1 MIRRAASLWLAVVLI
16 AGSYLA
22 WRVETGLTFR
32 TDLMALLPMDQQDA
46 AMQRAQETVTQT
58 LSRQI
63 VLLAG
68 SADRAT
74 ARDVARNLGDLLTR
88 SGLVKLTDTA
98 IDADR
103 IRRIGALYAP
113 YQANLLSDTDRD
125 LLIAH
130 KGSVIAT
137 RALSQIF
144 GFIGLG
150 DAGMLRNDP
159 FLLMPSFFA
168 GLPLPLSRLTP
179 DEAMLSVVQDNK
191 TWILVAGQLTQEPYA
206 LDVQRRLSA
215 ILDPAIEHLRA
226 QHPGLEI
233 LRLGAVFF
241 AQAGADE
248 AMGETSII
256 GIVSTVGTILVVL
269 AAFRALTPLWLS
281 LLVIGVG
288 VMTALACSLLLFG
301 DLHVGAMLFG
311 VSLIGVAVDYSL
323 QYCTETFTPETSSHR
338 RLRQVLWGITLGTAT
353 TVIGYLTLLLAPFP
367 GLRQVAVFSAIG
379 LVASWLTVVLWLP
392 LLDRSRPAQ
401 HGARMLQWS
410 FLFLWL
416 WQSKRLAGWRIAGL
430 VVVVTLAGIGLTRFH
445 TDDDVRRMQALSPEL
460 LSQQARLQALIG
472 SEGGGQFFLV
482 SAPDTETALRREEV
496 LGDRLRRLV
505 ASGAL
510 AGFRSPA
517 RYVPSAERQQDNRT
531 VIDREFGGSVRN
543 EQFHRLG
550 LPTPDKAPPDK
561 AENDKTPVLTLADA
575 MRMGSPLDFLSLLV
589 LNGQGGTSHVVML
602 DGVHRPD
609 VAAAAA
615 EGIAGVHFV
624 DPAGSFSALL
634 GKYRDRAMQ
643 LLALS
648 AGLMAL
654 LLACRY
660 GPRRTFWIML
670 PPVLA
675 VALTPGLRAL
685 LVDGFTFF
693 DGIALVLI
701 LSVGVDYA
709 VFLAE
714 TSQERRTVTML
725 AVGLAATT
733 ALLSFGLLALSNVR
747 AVQHF
752 GATMLVGILLT
763 ALLAP
768 MARR

>member
-1 MIRRAASLWLAVVLI
+1 MLRRAALLWLVVVLI

-22 WRVETGLTFR
+22 WRVESGLTFR

-46 AMQRAQETVTQT
+46 AMQRAQETVTQR

-68 SADRAT
+68 HADRKT
-74 ARDVARNLGDLLTR
+74 ARDVARNLGDLLTK
-88 SGLVKLTDTA
+88 SGLVSPTDTA
-98 IDADR
+98 VDADR

-113 YQANLLSDTDRD
+113 YRAGLLSDADRD

-137 RALSQIF
+137 RALSQVF

-150 DAGMLRNDP
+150 DARLLRDDP

-168 GLPLPLSRLTP
+168 GLPLPMSRLTP
-179 DEAMLSVVQDNK
+179 DEGMLSVARDGK
-191 TWILVAGQLTQEPYA
+191 TWVLVAGQLTQEPYA
-206 LDVQRRLSA
+206 LDVQRRLSGV
-215 ILDPAIEHLRA
+215 LDPAIERLRA
-226 QHPGLEI
+226 QYPGLEI

-241 AQAGADE
+241 AKAGADE
-248 AMGETSII
+248 AMGETSVI
-256 GIVSTVGTILVVL
+256 GIVSTIGTILVVF

-288 VMTALACSLLLFG
+288 VMTALAGSLLWFG
-301 DLHVGAMLFG
+301 ELHVGAMLFG

-323 QYCTETFTPETSSHR
+323 QYCTETFTPETSSHK

-392 LLDRSRPAQ
+392 LLDRSQPAR
-401 HGARMLQWS
+401 HGTQLLRWS

-416 WQSKRLAGWRIAGL
+416 WQSKRLAGWRAAGL
-430 VVVVTLAGIGLTRFH
+430 VAVVVLAGIGLTRFH
-445 TDDDVRRMQALSPEL
+445 TDDDVRRMEALSPDL
-460 LSQQARLQALIG
+460 LSQQTRLQSLIG

-482 SAPDTETALRREEV
+482 SAANDEAALRREEI
-496 LGDRLRRLV
+496 LGDRLRGLV
-505 ASGAL
+505 AAGAL
-510 AGFRSPA
+510 TGFRSPA
-517 RYVPSAERQQDNRT
+517 QYVPSAERQRENRALR
-531 VIDREFGGSVRN
+531 DRELGENARRA
-543 EQFHRLG
+543 QFQRLG
-550 LPTPDKAPPDK
+550 LSAPDNAPHD
-561 AENDKTPVLTLADA
+561 DTSVLTLAAA
-575 MRMGSPLDFLSLLV
+575 MHAGGPLDFLSLLV
-589 LNGQGGTSHVVML
+589 LNDGRGGASHVVML
-602 DGVHRPD
+602 DGVHRIGA
-609 VAAAAA
+609 VAAAGD
-615 EGIAGVHFV
+615 GISGVRFV
-624 DPAGSFSALL
+624 DAAGSFSVLL
-634 GKYRDRAMQ
+634 GKYRNRAMV

-648 AGLMAL
+648 ALLMAP
-654 LLACRY
+654 LLAWRY

-685 LVDGFTFF
+685 LGDGFTFF

-714 TSQERRTVTML
+714 TSRERRSVTML
-725 AVGLAATT
+725 AVGLAAAT
-733 ALLSFGLLALSNVR
+733 ALLSFGLLALSDVR

-752 GATMLVGILLT
+752 GATMLVGVLLA
-763 ALLAP
+763 ALLSP

>member
-1 MIRRAASLWLAVVLI
+1 MIRRAALLWLAVVLI
-16 AGSYLA
+16 AGGYLA

-46 AMQRAQETVTQT
+46 AMQHARETVTQS

-68 SADRAT
+68 HKDRAT
-74 ARDVARNLGDLLTR
+74 ARDVARTLGDLLTK
-88 SGLVKLTDTA
+88 SGLVELTDTA
-98 IDADR
+98 IDANR

-125 LLIAH
+125 LLTAH
-130 KGSVIAT
+130 KGSAIAT
-137 RALSQIF
+137 RALSQVF

-168 GLPLPLSRLTP
+168 GLPLPMSSLTP
-179 DEAMLSVVQDNK
+179 DEGMLSVVQDNK
-191 TWILVAGQLTQEPYA
+191 TWILVAGQLTREPYA

-215 ILDPAIEHLRA
+215 ILDPAIGRLRT
-226 QHPGLEI
+226 QHPGLEV

-241 AQAGADE
+241 AQAGAE
-248 AMGETSII
+248 QAMGETSII
-256 GIVSTVGTILVVL
+256 GIVSTIGTILVVL

-288 VMTALACSLLLFG
+288 VMTALAGSLLLFG

-323 QYCTETFTPETSSHR
+323 QYCTETFTPETSPHK

-379 LVASWLTVVLWLP
+379 LVAAWLTVVLWLP

-401 HGARMLQWS
+401 HGARMLRWS

-430 VVVVTLAGIGLTRFH
+430 VIMVALAGIGLARFH

-472 SEGGGQFFLV
+472 NQGGGQFFLV
-482 SAPDTETALRREEV
+482 SAPDTEMALQREEV
-496 LGDRLRRLV
+496 LGDRLRGLV
-505 ASGAL
+505 ASGAF

-517 RYVPSAERQQDNRT
+517 RYVPSAQRQQDNRT
-531 VIDREFGGSVRN
+531 LIKRELGGPLRS

-550 LPTPDKAPPDK
+550 LPTPDKA
-561 AENDKTPVLTLADA
+561 AADKTPILTLADA
-575 MRMGSPLDFLSLLV
+575 MRPGSPLDFLSLLV

-609 VAAAAA
+609 AIAAAA
-615 EGIAGVHFV
+615 EGIPGVRFV
-624 DPAGSFSALL
+624 DPAGSFSTLL

-648 AGLMAL
+648 AVLMAL
-654 LLACRY
+654 LLTWRY

-685 LVDGFTFF
+685 LGDGFTFF

-714 TSQERRTVTML
+714 TTRERRTVTML

-752 GATMLVGILLT
+752 GATMLVGVLLA